1 MKKRIIAILVIIMI
15 LAMPVRI
22 YADDELEEIEDI
34 TQDILSASTNVDNLP
49 NINSKACIIFD
60 RDSKTVLFEKDAYT
74 TRPMA
79 STTKI
84 MTATIV
90 LENAN
95 LTDTVE
101 ISKKAGSTGGSRL
114 GLKYKDK
121 ITVNDLLYGLMLKSG
136 NDTAVALAEY
146 VGGSVAGF
154 AELMNK
160 KAQELGLTNTHYITP
175 HGLDEEEHYTTAYE
189 LALITDYAL
198 NNEKFAQIVNTK
210 TYQISINGE
219 SRTIS
224 NTNELL
230 GNLNG
235 VNGVKT
241 GFTNGAGRCLVTS
254 TTRNG
259 HQIICVVLGADTKK
273 IRTTD
278 SIKLI
283 EYAFANYTYVN
294 AKEKIQEEFTNWL
307 NEKSNIITYNKSNV
321 DEVSYVLEETNTTW
335 IPILKNKEKDIEITV
350 EYNTNFEAPVYKG
363 QIIGEVQL
371 KLDDEVLVKANIT
384 LNQDIPKMTSGDY
397 FTQIIINFTN
407 YLLSNLT
414 IN

>member
-1 MKKRIIAILVIIMI
+1 
-15 LAMPVRI
+15 
-22 YADDELEEIEDI
+22 
-34 TQDILSASTNVDNLP
+34 
-49 NINSKACIIFD
+49 
-60 RDSKTVLFEKDAYT
+60 
-74 TRPMA
+74 
-79 STTKI
+79 
-84 MTATIV
+84 
-90 LENAN
+90 
-95 LTDTVE
+95 
-101 ISKKAGSTGGSRL
+101 
-114 GLKYKDK
+114 
-121 ITVNDLLYGLMLKSG
+121 
-136 NDTAVALAEY
+136 